1 MNAGQETPSA
11 VTIRPPQLT
20 QSLVGGF
27 NAVAN
32 NIWLILL
39 PVAVDLLL
47 WFGPHLRLQKLLL
60 PGLESMIEL
69 MQRTAAPEMRPAVEN
84 AESVW
89 KLFLEQYNFFNL
101 LSTFPVGVPSLMTG
115 IAPANTPLGLPDQVE
130 VSSYGQMV
138 LGWLALNLLGLL
150 IGSIYFA
157 WVAKSIS
164 AIPAELDCDSASAAS
179 GRSPS
184 LRPGVIVWQMAQALL
199 LVIILVAIVVIMM
212 VPSIFLSSI
221 LALVSPILAQFTL
234 IIISLSVMWF
244 LIPLVFSPHGIFLCG
259 QSAFNALFTSRR
271 VVGYSFPNTMLFLA
285 AAFVLLQGLG
295 VLWRTPPAN
304 SWMAL
309 VGIFGHA
316 FISTGL
322 LAASFFFYRAG
333 LAYVQSIRKLRSG
346 I

>member
-1 MNAGQETPSA
+1 MNAGSDSPST

-27 NAVAN
+27 NTVAN

-47 WFGPHLRLQKLLL
+47 WFGPHVRLQKLLQ
-60 PGLESMIEL
+60 PGLDGILRM
-69 MQRTAAPEMRPAVEN
+69 MQRTSSPEMRPAVDN
-84 AESVW
+84 LESIW
-89 KLFLEQYNFFNL
+89 KLFLEEYNLFSVI
-101 LSTFPVGVPSLMTG
+101 STFPVGVPSLMAG
-115 IAPANTPLGLPDQVE
+115 QSPAETPIGLPGQVD
-130 VSSYGQMV
+130 VGSYAQLV

-150 IGSIYFA
+150 LGSIYFA
-157 WVAKSIS
+157 WIAKSIG
-164 AIPAELDCDSASAAS
+164 AVPAELECGSALAS
-179 GRSPS
+179 GERLPS
-184 LRPGVIVWQMAQALL
+184 FRPGVIVWQMAQALL
-199 LVIILVAIVVIMM
+199 LVLILAFIIMIML

-234 IIISLSVMWF
+234 IIISLSIMWF

-271 VVGYSFPNTMLFLA
+271 VVGYSFPTTMLFLA

-295 VLWRTPPAN
+295 VLWRTPPAG

-309 VGIFGHA
+309 VGILGHA
-316 FISTGL
+316 FITTGL
-322 LAASFFFYRAG
+322 LAASFFFYRGG